1 MEWIFG
7 FALVCVTFVLAGIG
21 ASIWMT
27 VLKDWDDRK
36 KR

>member
-1 MEWIFG
+1 MEWLFG
-7 FALVCVTFVLAGIG
+7 FALVCIAFAALGLG
-21 ASIWMT
+21 ALIWMT

>member
-1 MEWIFG
+1 MEWIFV
-7 FALVCVTFVLAGIG
+7 FALVCLIFVLAGIG

-27 VLKDWDDRK
+27 VLKDWEDRK

>member
-1 MEWIFG
+1 MEWLFG
-7 FALVCVTFVLAGIG
+7 AAIVCAIFALSGLG

-27 VLKDWDDRK
+27 VLKEWDDRK

>member
-1 MEWIFG
+1 MEWIVG
-7 FALVCVTFVLAGIG
+7 FALVCAIFVLSGIG
-21 ASIWMT
+21 TSIWMT

>member
-7 FALVCVTFVLAGIG
+7 FALVCAIFVLAGIG
-21 ASIWMT
+21 ASIWMM
-27 VLKDWDDRK
+27 VFKDWDDRK

>member
-7 FALVCVTFVLAGIG
+7 FALVCVAFVLSGIG
-21 ASIWMT
+21 VSIWMT

>member
-1 MEWIFG
+1 MEWVFG
-7 FALVCVTFVLAGIG
+7 LALACIVFVLSGLG